1 MAEHAKII
9 DFPTRRATASG
20 SLEGQVIP
28 KVTYDEFEPEPA
40 REANLDDL
48 YSLDPDEN
56 RHLGKA
62 LAILDRL
69 KRRLFEARKLMESG
83 DLLSADSE
91 ITYVHSEIPEL
102 FLCASSSGGFG
113 AVALAMYYA
122 LQAKRGQA
130 LNVVQVD
137 AFQSCVSAMQSS
149 PFMKFEDALPIV
161 ERLVSANLSVDPPE
175 ADDLSLLLAE

>member
-1 MAEHAKII
+1 MAENAKII
-9 DFPTRRATASG
+9 EFPTRRATASG
-20 SLEGQVIP
+20 SLEAQVVP
-28 KVTYDEFEPEPA
+28 KITYDEFEPRPG

-48 YSLDPDEN
+48 YSLASDEN

-62 LAILDRL
+62 LAILDRS
-69 KRRLFEARKLMESG
+69 KTRLFEARKLMESG
-83 DLLSADSE
+83 ELISADSE
-91 ITYVHSEIPEL
+91 ITFVQSEIPEL
-102 FLCASSSGGFG
+102 FLCASPSGGFG

-130 LNVVQVD
+130 LSVVQVD
-137 AFQSCVSAMQSS
+137 AFQSCISAMQNS